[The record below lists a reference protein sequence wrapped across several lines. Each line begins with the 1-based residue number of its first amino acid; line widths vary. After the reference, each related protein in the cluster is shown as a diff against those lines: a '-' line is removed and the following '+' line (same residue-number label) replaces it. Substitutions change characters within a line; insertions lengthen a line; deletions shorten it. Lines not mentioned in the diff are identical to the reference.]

1 MRISDWSSDVCSSD
15 LPAAPGRGISFDYIQ
30 DTTGSFGT
38 LFGATFTFDNAG
50 QPTWLVF
57 VPQIT
62 EFGYS
67 ASNFDILKVTGG
79 SFAGASATTNTVVG
93 GAGEAATG
101 DRKSTRLNSS
111 H

>member
-79 SFAGASATTNTVVG
+79 SFAGASATTNRSEERRVG
-93 GAGEAATG
+93 KECV
-101 DRKSTRLNSS
+101 STCRSWWS
-111 H
+111 PDQ